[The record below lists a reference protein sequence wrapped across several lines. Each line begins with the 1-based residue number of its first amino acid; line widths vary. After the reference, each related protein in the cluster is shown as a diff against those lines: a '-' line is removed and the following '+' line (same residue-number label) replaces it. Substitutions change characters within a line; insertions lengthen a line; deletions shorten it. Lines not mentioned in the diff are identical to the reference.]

1 MDLYSNNG
9 MLDWESNRRVAEL
22 RAMAARHEIDSPE
35 KREEQRDEPGTTC
48 SSAGTTAT
56 RAPDP
61 PPKDRAAQSGATER
75 WPRSLFEQ
83 ATSGGERHS
92 PETC

>member
-35 KREEQRDEPGTTC
+35 KREEQRDEPFTAFGRAWHDLFQRRNHGYK
-48 SSAGTTAT
+48 SA
-56 RAPDP
+56 
-61 PPKDRAAQSGATER
+61 
-75 WPRSLFEQ
+75 
-83 ATSGGERHS
+83 
-92 PETC
+92 